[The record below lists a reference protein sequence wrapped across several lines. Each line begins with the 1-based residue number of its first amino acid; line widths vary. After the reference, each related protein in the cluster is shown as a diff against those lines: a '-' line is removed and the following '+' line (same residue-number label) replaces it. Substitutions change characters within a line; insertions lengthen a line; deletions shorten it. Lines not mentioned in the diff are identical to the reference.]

1 VRRLLLMRHA
11 RTHAVRRAAF
21 PLDESL
27 DTAGLEAARRL
38 AGRLGRGDAYCGPSR
53 RARETAAAAGL
64 DAEVVPA
71 LDECDFGRWA
81 GRTLAHVDT
90 QDPDGSRAWMTD
102 PGARPHGGETLAELL
117 ERVGD
122 WLDDQAQMRGR
133 AIAVT
138 HGGVVKAAVVHAL
151 AAPPAAFWRV
161 DVAPL
166 AATELHAH
174 DGRWTLARVNAPVV
188 AAAERAGT
196 AA

>member
-11 RTHAVRRAAF
+11 RTDAVQRAAF
-21 PLDESL
+21 GLDESL
-27 DTAGLEAARRL
+27 DAAGLEAANEL
-38 AGRLGRGDAYCGPSR
+38 AGRLGRGEALCSPSR

-71 LDECDFGRWA
+71 LAECDFGTWA
-81 GRTLAHVDT
+81 GRTLAQVDA
-90 QDPDGSRAWMTD
+90 QDADGTRAWMTD
-102 PGARPHGGETLAELL
+102 PDARPHGGETLAELL

-122 WLDDQAQMRGR
+122 WLDEQARLRGR

-151 AAPPAAFWRV
+151 AAPPVAFWRI

-166 AATELHAH
+166 AATELHSH
-174 DGRWTLARVNAPVV
+174 DGRWTLARVNAPLL
-188 AAAERAGT
+188 AASERAGT